1 MAIKIQPSKKEIRGQ
16 FNSKTT
22 TTVACKRKAFNNIT
36 QLNNRTLVL
45 YSLTHKQKLT
55 HTQKEMSKRKKESKH
70 HHLNAIEL
78 LTELDNLV

>member
-16 FNSKTT
+16 FNSKTTT

-45 YSLTHKQKLT
+45 YSLPHKQKLT
-55 HTQKEMSKRKKESKH
+55 HTKGNE
-70 HHLNAIEL
+70 
-78 LTELDNLV
+78 